1 MKVRELMR
9 SPAVTTTRSASVGQ
23 VARRLVE
30 NSLGGVPVTD
40 ERGRLVGI
48 VTASDLVVKH
58 AHVHGPTYLGILGGV
73 IPFETRRQD
82 EEMRRALGV
91 TAGDVMTSKVWSI
104 GPDAEV
110 DDAATIMV
118 EEGAGTLAVV
128 DEGRVVGTISEA
140 DIVRLLVVEEGEDDA
155 RATS

>member
-1 MKVRELMR
+1 MNVRELMNSTAGTV
-9 SPAVTTTRSASVGQ
+9 SPLTTVGEI
-23 VARRLVE
+23 ARLLVD
-30 NSLGGVPVTD
+30 NGVSGAPVTD
-40 ERGRLVGI
+40 DRGRLIGI

-91 TAGDVMTSKVWSI
+91 TAQDIMTTKVFTI
-104 GPDAEV
+104 DPDSDV

-118 EEGAGTLAVV
+118 DEDVRIVV
-128 DEGRVVGTISEA
+128 VVENEQVLGTISEV
-140 DIVRLLVVEEGEDDA
+140 DVVRLLVVEEGEDDA
-155 RATS
+155 LAPA

>member
-1 MKVRELMR
+1 MNVRELMI
-9 SPAVTTTRSASVGQ
+9 SPAGTVVRRTTVGEIARLLVT
-23 VARRLVE
+23 
-30 NSLGGVPVTD
+30 NGVSGAPVTD
-40 ERGRLVGI
+40 ERGRLIGI

-91 TAGDVMTSKVWSI
+91 TAEDIMSTKVFSI
-104 GPDAEV
+104 GPEADV

-118 EEGAGTLAVV
+118 DEDVRMVVVV
-128 DEGRVVGTISEA
+128 DHDRVVGTISET

-155 RATS
+155 RAPA

>member
-1 MKVRELMR
+1 MNVRELMNSSAGTITR
-9 SPAVTTTRSASVGQ
+9 LTTVGEI
-23 VARRLVE
+23 ARLLLK
-30 NSLGGVPVTD
+30 NGVSGAPVTND
-40 ERGRLVGI
+40 QGRLIGI
-48 VTASDLVVKH
+48 VTESDLVVKH

-91 TAGDVMTSKVWSI
+91 TARDIMTTKVFSI
-104 GPDAEV
+104 DPDSDV

-118 EEGAGTLAVV
+118 DEDVRIVV
-128 DEGRVVGTISEA
+128 VVENGRVVGTVSET

-155 RATS
+155 LAPA

>member
-1 MKVRELMR
+1 MNVRELTNATAGTV
-9 SPAVTTTRSASVGQ
+9 SPLTTVGEI
-23 VARRLVE
+23 ARLLVE
-30 NSLGGVPVTD
+30 NGVSGAPVTD
-40 ERGRLVGI
+40 DRGQLIGI

-91 TAGDVMTSKVWSI
+91 TAQDIMTTKVFTI
-104 GPDAEV
+104 DPDSDV

-118 EEGAGTLAVV
+118 DEDVRIVV
-128 DEGRVVGTISEA
+128 VVENERVVGTISEV

-155 RATS
+155 LAPA

>member
-9 SPAVTTTRSASVGQ
+9 SPAVTATRSASIGQ
-23 VARRLVE
+23 VARQLVE
-30 NSLGGVPVTD
+30 HGVSGLPVTD
-40 ERGRLVGI
+40 ERGALIGI
-48 VTASDLVVKH
+48 VTESDLVVKH
-58 AHVHGPTYLGILGGV
+58 ANVHGPTYLGILGGV

-91 TAGDVMTSKVWSI
+91 TAADVMTTKVLSV
-104 GPDAEV
+104 GPDDDV

-118 EEGAGTLAVV
+118 DEGASVLPVLEDGS
-128 DEGRVVGTISEA
+128 VVGTISRN

-155 RATS
+155 RAQG